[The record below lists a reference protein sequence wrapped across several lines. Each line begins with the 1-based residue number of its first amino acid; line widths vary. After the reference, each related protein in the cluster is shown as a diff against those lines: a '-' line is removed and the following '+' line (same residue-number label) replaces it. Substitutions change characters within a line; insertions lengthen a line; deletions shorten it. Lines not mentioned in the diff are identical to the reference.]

1 MIQKYILSFDCGTT
15 AVKAVLINFEGKVI
29 CNAKAEYS
37 LIQLHPGWAEQNPE
51 ELWKT

>member
-37 LIQLHPGWAEQNPE
+37 LIQLHPG
-51 ELWKT
+51 LSLIHI